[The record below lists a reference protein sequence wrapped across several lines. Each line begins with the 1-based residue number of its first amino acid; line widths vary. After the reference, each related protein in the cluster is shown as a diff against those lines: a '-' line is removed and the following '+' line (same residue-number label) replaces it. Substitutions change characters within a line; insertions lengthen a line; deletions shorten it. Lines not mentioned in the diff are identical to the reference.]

1 MHRRVRVLG
10 GPAARA
16 GFGGSLS
23 LPWLLLGMVLCNR
36 RCAVNRWT
44 VPMAGGM
51 GDLGRQ
57 VH

>member
-1 MHRRVRVLG
+1 
-10 GPAARA
+10 
-16 GFGGSLS
+16 
-23 LPWLLLGMVLCNR
+23 MVLCNR

-44 VPMAGGM
+44 VPMAGGL

>member
-1 MHRRVRVLG
+1 
-10 GPAARA
+10 
-16 GFGGSLS
+16 
-23 LPWLLLGMVLCNR
+23 MVLCNR

-44 VPMAGGM
+44 VPMAEGL